1 MMFRFRVLDWQ
12 LLPRLAAGLQAA
24 EMLGDLGGGGTCFV
38 SNTVTA
44 HVPRRKAFSL
54 SCWSIQQLQGL
65 QGKS

>member
-1 MMFRFRVLDWQ
+1 MMFRFGVLDWQ

-24 EMLGDLGGGGTCFV
+24 EMLGGAGGTCSV

-54 SCWSIQQLQGL
+54 SCKSIQQLQGL